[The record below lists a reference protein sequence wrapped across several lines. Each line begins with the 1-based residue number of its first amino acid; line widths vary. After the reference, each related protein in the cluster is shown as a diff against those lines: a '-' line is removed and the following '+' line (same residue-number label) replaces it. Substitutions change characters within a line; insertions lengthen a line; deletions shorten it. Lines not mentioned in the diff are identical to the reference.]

1 VDQEHAVCVLS
12 IPEDQQSGSPDGNSI
27 TDCSLVTSDQTL
39 SSDEEGVGSRLRS
52 TNDNVELFEDKP
64 KDLVRTTEI
73 DILIHMGSVKVTTHA
88 VRRLSEKNIKSS
100 LRMYGLDEYVQI
112 ISSASAHCH
121 FPTKP
126 LEPYLRLHPLPMSW
140 CASVLQALC
149 RSLLIRKSDKLVA
162 DHTEAISSEEN
173 CELQTNGIDQ
183 EEVCDM
189 NQPFVASAAS
199 LMLPDMLKSE
209 GSPGYK
215 LQQHAKIA
223 SYEDHRQDEEED
235 KTKEKRMCKDKWE
248 EKVFKNTANEVQPE
262 NAKQW
267 LASPSALKQECA
279 VGGQAGR
286 PTKGPFGGIVYALA
300 KKFKKQKRAD
310 GGEATVIQTEGMS
323 TSDAALEPAPLK
335 HVSDPEE
342 EVQAESG
349 EKFEVGLAPGLL
361 ESCRPNYKE
370 PTPRLKEEHDHV
382 QMGSR
387 IPRRRQKG
395 NQGSSKA
402 IGKQS
407 FLRRYSTFESL
418 NSVEAS
424 ANASENALDHDSN
437 STSVS
442 NCSNPSTASSTAS
455 GEADDTDLDVLGEL
469 SPGRAEGAPIQD
481 AIPTEDSAGTG
492 DDVMFMPL
500 HEESLAD
507 LRRLHGKTYGVVR
520 QGDSKTISL
529 SANFIRSDPCLPSNA
544 EEPSCSKGSRTGIM
558 ATSKHDLEERLYSS
572 SSKQHIRTLHSHSA
586 GKMAAWVSEDYGKS
600 LDEQVAR
607 RLEAQ
612 ASAKGGTASLRA
624 ASMRRIANYQHD
636 TA

>member
-1 VDQEHAVCVLS
+1 
-12 IPEDQQSGSPDGNSI
+12 
-27 TDCSLVTSDQTL
+27 
-39 SSDEEGVGSRLRS
+39 
-52 TNDNVELFEDKP
+52 
-64 KDLVRTTEI
+64 
-73 DILIHMGSVKVTTHA
+73 
-88 VRRLSEKNIKSS
+88 
-100 LRMYGLDEYVQI
+100 
-112 ISSASAHCH
+112 
-121 FPTKP
+121 
-126 LEPYLRLHPLPMSW
+126 
-140 CASVLQALC
+140 
-149 RSLLIRKSDKLVA
+149 
-162 DHTEAISSEEN
+162 
-173 CELQTNGIDQ
+173 
-183 EEVCDM
+183 
-189 NQPFVASAAS
+189 
-199 LMLPDMLKSE
+199 
-209 GSPGYK
+209 
-215 LQQHAKIA
+215 
-223 SYEDHRQDEEED
+223 
-235 KTKEKRMCKDKWE
+235 
-248 EKVFKNTANEVQPE
+248 
-262 NAKQW
+262 
-267 LASPSALKQECA
+267 
-279 VGGQAGR
+279 
-286 PTKGPFGGIVYALA
+286 
-300 KKFKKQKRAD
+300 
-310 GGEATVIQTEGMS
+310 
-323 TSDAALEPAPLK
+323 
-335 HVSDPEE
+335 
-342 EVQAESG
+342 
-349 EKFEVGLAPGLL
+349 LL